1 MRRWKENIVQEGNTF
16 EHKEHEVTVIKQ
28 TKELV
33 KEVGRKIYSK
43 YAEMAEA
50 E

>member
-16 EHKEHEVTVIKQ
+16 EHKEHEVTAIKQ
-28 TKELV
+28 TKLV